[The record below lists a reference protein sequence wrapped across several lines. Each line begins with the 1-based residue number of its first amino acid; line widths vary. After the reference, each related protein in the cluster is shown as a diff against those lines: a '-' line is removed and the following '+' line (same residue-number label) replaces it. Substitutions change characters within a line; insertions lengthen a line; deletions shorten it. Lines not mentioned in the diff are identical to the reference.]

1 MPSAGQLWDVLEHLG
16 GVKALA
22 DQRTNGDQEWYGT
35 DPGNDICA
43 SLNRWLAHVTDAA
56 KFGDS
61 YNWFWSSSEYSG
73 GDARGWVVG
82 SDGSVHCYW
91 NGKDV
96 NGDVRPVLAF

>member
-61 YNWFWSSSEYSG
+61 YNWFWSSSEGSGRDARLWSVRSG
-73 GDARGWVVG
+73 GRVYCDWL
-82 SDGSVHCYW
+82 YK
-91 NGKDV
+91 NV
-96 NGDVRPVLAF
+96 NTSSCDLF

>member
-73 GDARGWVVG
+73 SRARYWRVY
-82 SDGSVHCYW
+82 SDGNVRCDW
-91 NGKDV
+91 DRKGINR
-96 NGDVRPVLAF
+96 DVRPVLAF

>member
-61 YNWFWSSSEYSG
+61 YNWFWSSSECSG
-73 GDARGWVVG
+73 LDARSWVVG
-82 SDGSVHCYW
+82 SDGYVFCLWDRKRIDY
-91 NGKDV
+91 
-96 NGDVRPVLAF
+96 DVRPVLAF

>member
-22 DQRTNGDQEWYGT
+22 DQRTNGDQEWYGI

-61 YNWFWSSSEYSG
+61 YNWFWSSSESSG
-73 GDARGWVVG
+73 LYARGWSVY
-82 SDGSVHCYW
+82 SDGRVYCYW
-91 NGKDV
+91 GSKDFNV
-96 NGDVRPVLAF
+96 DVRPVLAF